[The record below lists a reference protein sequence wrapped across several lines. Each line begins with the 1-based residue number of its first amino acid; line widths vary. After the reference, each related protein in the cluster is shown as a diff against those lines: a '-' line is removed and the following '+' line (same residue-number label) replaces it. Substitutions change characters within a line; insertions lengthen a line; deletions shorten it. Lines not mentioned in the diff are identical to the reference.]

1 MNITTPSGMDWKAQK
16 LFGKGAHRMKS
27 VEWRHVLSSG
37 ILKYCIRGLLGKD
50 QRTTLIEL
58 CNVVQLL
65 CAEEVIPTHTD
76 ALEYRVHRVLS
87 CIERDFPVTI
97 HTVSLH
103 LLYHLPMYIR
113 RFGPLYSFWM
123 YPMERFNSWIA
134 HRVLNRRYPEATVME
149 TYRIYELTFFLEM
162 SGRLPGGSIVDVHGD
177 DESMQHPSGDTDS
190 EKLDG
195 DAMANH
201 GYSSH
206 LEPDT
211 VKELDSFYAK
221 LYPEYGHLLS
231 RYIKDKHS
239 AERRDNTQHFPPL
252 SRWIPSDESPLSII
266 EMSLCE
272 GVSDNIAQYRMYTTM
287 DKYRRTVR
295 YGSVFAEQ
303 SSKVRVSSYVPR
315 SSNGS

>member
-1 MNITTPSGMDWKAQK
+1 MHTLKNISERILKFISGLKDTIQVRNEEKNLKRFKTSWVKTVDQGGKRIQCIPDAPFSLKKDELNIANKRSINITAPSGMDWKAQK

-37 ILKYCIRGLLGKD
+37 ILKFCIRGLLGKD

-58 CNVVQLL
+58 CNVVQLM

-103 LLYHLPMYIR
+103 LLHHLPMYIR

-134 HRVLNRRYPEATVME
+134 RRVLNRRYPEATIME

-162 SGRLPGGSIVDVHGD
+162 SGHLPGGSIVDVHGD
-177 DESMQHPSGDTDS
+177 DESMQHPSG
-190 EKLDG
+190 
-195 DAMANH
+195 A
-201 GYSSH
+201 
-206 LEPDT
+206 
-211 VKELDSFYAK
+211 
-221 LYPEYGHLLS
+221 
-231 RYIKDKHS
+231 
-239 AERRDNTQHFPPL
+239 
-252 SRWIPSDESPLSII
+252 
-266 EMSLCE
+266 
-272 GVSDNIAQYRMYTTM
+272 
-287 DKYRRTVR
+287 
-295 YGSVFAEQ
+295 
-303 SSKVRVSSYVPR
+303 
-315 SSNGS
+315 